1 MKRFTIALLAIVMLA
16 GCSQMSQFERQT
28 YTEGMASAQ
37 ASMESWSYYSGVY
50 TCAMGGSKI
59 TFPSTVTSAE
69 ELQKLVNNPV
79 VITGIAK
86 LDELAQKTTNPK
98 TSKPYWSDF
107 DWAMGC
113 SAGVKGRM
121 AVSEVVQI
129 IKILWPQAAPFM
141 PGIGQ

>member
-1 MKRFTIALLAIVMLA
+1 MKRFSIILLAVLFV
-16 GCSQMSQFERQT
+16 GCSQMSQFERKT
-28 YTEGMASAQ
+28 YEEGMASAQ

-50 TCAMGGSKI
+50 TCAMGGTKV
-59 TFPSTVTSAE
+59 TFPSTVTTAE

-98 TSKPYWSDF
+98 TNAPYWKDF

-113 SAGVKGRM
+113 STGVKGRM

-141 PGIGQ
+141 PTISQ